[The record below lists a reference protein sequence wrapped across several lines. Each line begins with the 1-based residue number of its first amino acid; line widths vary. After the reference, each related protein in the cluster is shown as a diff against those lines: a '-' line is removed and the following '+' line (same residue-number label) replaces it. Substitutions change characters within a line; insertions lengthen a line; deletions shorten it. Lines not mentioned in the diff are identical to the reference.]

1 MMNMLLRK
9 QRGKTTSTEID
20 VKRIQMYD
28 EVILYTNGRG
38 AGRVCWTELTECT
51 KMKNK
56 YND

>member
-1 MMNMLLRK
+1 MNMLLRK

>member
-1 MMNMLLRK
+1 MDMLLRK
-9 QRGKTTSTEID
+9 QRKKTTLIETD

-28 EVILYTNGRG
+28 EVILYTNSRG
-38 AGRVCWTELTECT
+38 AGRVCWTELIECT